1 MSTLLVPL
9 FHLQHRRRHFTGNAK
24 KQKRPRANEEIR
36 VPEVLLVG
44 DDGEAETLSIED
56 AIARAY
62 EQEMDLIEVSPK
74 AKPPVVKI
82 DDLGRYLY
90 QQQKKEQKQR
100 SHNKQTEVKML
111 RFGFRTEKHDLDR
124 LLDRA
129 REFLGERHLVKFVVR
144 LRGRENTNK
153 DYAKK
158 KIIALVAELD
168 DIAEI
173 EQELKPQGNQFSIIV
188 RQKRSGSS
196 D

>member
-1 MSTLLVPL
+1 
-9 FHLQHRRRHFTGNAK
+9 
-24 KQKRPRANEEIR
+24 
-36 VPEVLLVG
+36 
-44 DDGEAETLSIED
+44 
-56 AIARAY
+56 
-62 EQEMDLIEVSPK
+62 MDLIEVSPK

-90 QQQKKEQKQR
+90 QQQKKEQKQK

-158 KIIALVAELD
+158 KLIALVAELD

-188 RQKRSGSS
+188 RQKRSK
-196 D
+196 